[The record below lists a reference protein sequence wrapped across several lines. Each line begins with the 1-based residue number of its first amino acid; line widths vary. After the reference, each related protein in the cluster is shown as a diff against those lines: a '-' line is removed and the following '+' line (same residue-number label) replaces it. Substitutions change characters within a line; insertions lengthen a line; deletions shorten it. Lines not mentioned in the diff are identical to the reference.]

1 MSAEIVTFETMQA
14 EHKTWL
20 AAHADWR
27 RDIER
32 WQAEHK
38 SAATRLTAMQ
48 SLIREHGKAL
58 EEYARA
64 LRDVEDAITAHDRE
78 IAEHRAGKGSQ
89 AQDVIANRH
98 RDKEGVFGRQQ
109 DAHGRIKKHHEEV
122 MAQLRNL
129 ESSAEAAM

>member
-20 AAHADWR
+20 AAQADWR

-32 WQAEHK
+32 WEAEHK

-48 SLIREHGKAL
+48 SLICEHGKAL
-58 EEYARA
+58 EEHARE
-64 LRDVEDAITAHDRE
+64 LRRVDDAIAVHDRA
-78 IAEHRAGKGSQ
+78 IAEHRAGKGYQ
-89 AQDVIANRH
+89 AQDIIANRH
-98 RDKEGVFGRQQ
+98 RDKERVFSRQQ

-122 MAQLRNL
+122 MAQLRHL